1 MANANKIPELC
12 NAMRVYQE
20 GNNDLLGIADVV
32 LPNIQSMTQT
42 VSGMGMSGEVEAP
55 VQGQY
60 QSMKL
65 GLNWNT
71 QKPESIAMS
80 GGKGVALE
88 CRGAL
93 QNWDSGNNQYVTDTL
108 RIVVRGRASEAN
120 LGNLRNASTTDS
132 SNNIEVT
139 YLKVEYNGRVIR
151 EIDKYGMKDVSNG
164 VDAMADIREALG
176 I

>member
-20 GNNDLLGIADVV
+20 GNSDLLGIADVT

-93 QNWDSGNNQYVTDTL
+93 QNWDSGNNQYVFHLKSLQLLFCDTS
-108 RIVVRGRASEAN
+108 G
-120 LGNLRNASTTDS
+120 
-132 SNNIEVT
+132 
-139 YLKVEYNGRVIR
+139 VEQFLQQGHFH
-151 EIDKYGMKDVSNG
+151 
-164 VDAMADIREALG
+164 L
-176 I
+176 